1 MAIIKARYLTINQSM
16 LKQGLT
22 LAHIL
27 GFLVQKN
34 TISESFLKILNISI
48 LFLCGGGQ
56 FTVCEMCGILRRKK
70 I

>member
-1 MAIIKARYLTINQSM
+1 MAIIKAKYLTINQSM
-16 LKQGLT
+16 IKQGL
-22 LAHIL
+22 IL
-27 GFLVQKN
+27 GHIWFFLVQKN

-56 FTVCEMCGILRRKK
+56 FTVCEICGVLRRKK